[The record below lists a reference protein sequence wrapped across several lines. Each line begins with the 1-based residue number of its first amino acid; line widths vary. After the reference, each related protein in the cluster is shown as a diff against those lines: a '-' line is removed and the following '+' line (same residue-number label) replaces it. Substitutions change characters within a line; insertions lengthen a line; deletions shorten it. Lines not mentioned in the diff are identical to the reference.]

1 MPARSRRGAAYTRRV
16 SDIDR
21 IEIDGAPA
29 AQAELEQVTSAYG
42 HFTAM
47 QVRKGATRGLDL
59 HLRRLAETN
68 RERFGTELD
77 RDRIL
82 TLVRSA
88 LDGAEDASVRVY
100 LYDSPGG
107 SRVVVT
113 VKPPGE
119 LPSRQRL
126 RSVRYQ
132 RPDAHVK
139 HVVTEQGRYREEVQ
153 REGYDDALLTGE
165 DGAVSETSMANI
177 GFFEGSTVVWPDAPL
192 LHGVTMQLLEERL
205 PDRGVTVQRKGVRVA
220 DIATLDGAFLT
231 SARGIA
237 SVGAVDDVELTIDP
251 DRMRRLEEAYAAVPW
266 DPIEVGRTR
275 SSTR

>member
-1 MPARSRRGAAYTRRV
+1 MA
-16 SDIDR
+16 DIDR
-21 IEIDGAPA
+21 AEIDGTA
-29 AQAELEQVTSAYG
+29 ATQEELERITSAYG

-59 HLRRLAETN
+59 HLRRLVATN
-68 RERFGTELD
+68 RKRFGTELD

-82 TLVRSA
+82 ALILSA
-88 LDGAEDASVRVY
+88 LDGTEDASVRVY
-100 LYDSPGG
+100 LYDSPDEP
-107 SRVVVT
+107 RVVVT

-119 LPSRQRL
+119 LASSQRL

-177 GFFEGSTVVWPDAPL
+177 GFFEGGTVVWPDAPL

-205 PDRGVTVQRKGVRVA
+205 PDQGVTVQRKGVRVD

-237 SVGAVDDVELTIDP
+237 SVGAVDDVDLTIDP
-251 DRMRRLEEAYAAVPW
+251 DRMRRLEKAYSAVPW
-266 DPIEVGRTR
+266 DPIEV
-275 SSTR
+275 SSAI

>member
-1 MPARSRRGAAYTRRV
+1 MA
-16 SDIDR
+16 DIDR
-21 IEIDGAPA
+21 TEIDGAPTTRE
-29 AQAELEQVTSAYG
+29 ELERITSAYG

-68 RERFGTELD
+68 RERFGVELD

-82 TLVRSA
+82 VLIRSA
-88 LDGAEDASVRVY
+88 LDSTEDASLRVY
-100 LYDSPGG
+100 VYDSP
-107 SRVVVT
+107 REPKVVVT

-119 LPSRQRL
+119 LPSPQRL

-153 REGYDDALLTGE
+153 RDGYDDALLTS
-165 DGAVSETSMANI
+165 DGGVVSETSMANI
-177 GFFEGSTVVWPDAPL
+177 GFFEGDTVVWPDAPL
-192 LHGVTMQLLEERL
+192 LHGVTMQLLEQRL
-205 PDRGVTVQRKGVRVA
+205 SDYGVTVRRKGVRVG

-237 SVGAVDDVELTIDP
+237 SVSAVDDVELTIAT

-266 DPIEVGRTR
+266 DPI
-275 SSTR
+275 

>member
-1 MPARSRRGAAYTRRV
+1 V

-21 IEIDGAPA
+21 TEIDGAPA
-29 AQAELEQVTSAYG
+29 TREELERTTSAYG

-59 HLRRLAETN
+59 HLRRLSETN
-68 RERFGTELD
+68 RARFGTELD
-77 RDRIL
+77 REWIL
-82 TLVRSA
+82 SLIRSA
-88 LDGAEDASVRVY
+88 LDGTEDASVRVY
-100 LYDSPGG
+100 VYDSPGEPK
-107 SRVVVT
+107 VVVT
-113 VKPPGE
+113 VKPPAE
-119 LPSRQRL
+119 LPSPQRL

-177 GFFEGSTVVWPDAPL
+177 GFIEGDAVVWPDAPL
-192 LHGVTMQLLEERL
+192 LHGVTMQLLEARL
-205 PDRGVTVQRKGVRVA
+205 PDHGVRVQRRGVRVA
-220 DIATLDGAFLT
+220 DIASLDGAFLT

-237 SVGAVDDVELTIDP
+237 SVSAVDDADLPVASD
-251 DRMRRLEEAYAAVPW
+251 RLELLAEVYGSVPW
-266 DPIEVGRTR
+266 DPI
-275 SSTR
+275 